1 MSLSTGL
8 QCHARVR
15 SGGVVMQHGV
25 PRKLDGHLDHS
36 WLLYRALLAI
46 VAGLAAL
53 VACYVV
59 YLALVTAYILWG

>member
-1 MSLSTGL
+1 
-8 QCHARVR
+8 
-15 SGGVVMQHGV
+15 MQHGV